1 MAVKI
6 IVLFPSVEEATPFLL
21 TEPRQPVFVTG
32 TDPAEM
38 AAGTVRAIRA
48 KKPHL
53 VLLAGTAAAC
63 DGRIPP
69 GSVVEVVT
77 ERMAG
82 GTLHYAATG
91 PETGLPEAEGVTVD
105 AAEYGSGRCGR
116 TETQEETSTT
126 AAAPPIVADREGA
139 AFFAVCDAMET
150 ACCQIRAVTHRR
162 GERPDPELERATLQT
177 LAETLAD
184 TIERITA
191 AEG

>member
-69 GSVVEVVT
+69 GSVVEVVE

-82 GTLHYAATG
+82 GTLRYVATG

-105 AAEYGSGRCGR
+105 AAEYGSGRNGCTA
-116 TETQEETSTT
+116 TEEGT
-126 AAAPPIVADREGA
+126 AAPPLVADREGA

-150 ACCQIRAVTHRR
+150 ACCQIRAVTHRC
-162 GERPDPELERATLQT
+162 GERSDPEMERAALQT

-184 TIERITA
+184 TIDRITA